1 MCNFQPKHSQA
12 GFTIIEVMI
21 VVVVMGILSAFAV
34 NSFYQQAFRQ
44 AVKGEGKQIQQFL
57 NSANMYVKK
66 IQSPA
71 SIQVNSTGMNLFDSA
86 GCVGNQVRSNEW
98 DKGIELTP
106 LANFE
111 LTGLP
116 SLIVGKNAAGL
127 AGAWTSCIE
136 LTPQVG
142 NTLTDN
148 GAIIIGNSRLPSDE
162 AYLIAVVK
170 TTNNIRFL
178 RYASIVG
185 GDWELRK

>member
-1 MCNFQPKHSQA
+1 MSTLQPNHSQS

-44 AVKGEGKQIQQFL
+44 AVQGEGKQIQQFL

-71 SIQVNSTGMNLFDSA
+71 SIQVNSTGMNLLDSA
-86 GCVGNQVRSNEW
+86 GCVGNVVRSNDW

-106 LANFE
+106 VASFN

-116 SLIVGKNAAGL
+116 SLIVGKNSAGL
-127 AGAWTSCIE
+127 AGAWTNCIE

-162 AYLIAVVK
+162 AYLMAVVK
-170 TTNNIRFL
+170 TTNNIRFV